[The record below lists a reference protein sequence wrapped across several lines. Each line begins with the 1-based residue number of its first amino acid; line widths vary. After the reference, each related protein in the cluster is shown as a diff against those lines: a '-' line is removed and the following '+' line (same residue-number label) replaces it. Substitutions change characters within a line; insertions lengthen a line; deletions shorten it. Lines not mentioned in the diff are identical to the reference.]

1 MASFLAKMG
10 RERPRK
16 SEKKKII
23 VPTTSYL
30 TRNRKLKR
38 TRRKFK
44 KFKNIVMA
52 SFHAKTGREWS
63 RKREK
68 KSSRFDQFL
77 PDPEYR
83 IPKKIQNN

>member
-52 SFHAKTGREWS
+52 SFHAKTGQERP
-63 RKREK
+63 RKKERK
-68 KSSRFDQFL
+68 NYRSDQFQ
-77 PDPEYR
+77 PNRE
-83 IPKKIQNN
+83 